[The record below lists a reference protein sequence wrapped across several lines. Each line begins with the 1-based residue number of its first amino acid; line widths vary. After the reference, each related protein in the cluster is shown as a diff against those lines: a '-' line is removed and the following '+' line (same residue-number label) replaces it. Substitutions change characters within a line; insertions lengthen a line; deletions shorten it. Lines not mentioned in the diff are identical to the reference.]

1 MLLLELTRTAHRR
14 PPPFSQVL
22 SLVTHRNHGA
32 EPRATKTTPSKAL
45 RTPNCAPSWLG
56 RFARATRLHPIIS
69 PALPNH
75 ILKCLSCAT
84 DDFSRQ
90 PTRLFHTQCTSWQ
103 DIGIFAFSVCF
114 GLCLWRFLLFIIT
127 VVFVIITN
135 PFKRGII
142 VLGFE
147 IIEYPT
153 LK

>member
-1 MLLLELTRTAHRR
+1 MQLLELTRTAHRR

-22 SLVTHRNHGA
+22 SLVTHRIHGA

-84 DDFSRQ
+84 DDFSRHRKTANTTVPYSMHQ
-90 PTRLFHTQCTSWQ
+90 LARHRNLRF
-103 DIGIFAFSVCF
+103 F
-114 GLCLWRFLLFIIT
+114 GLFWIMSVAIL
-127 VVFVIITN
+127 VVHHHGCVCYYHKSF
-135 PFKRGII
+135 
-142 VLGFE
+142 
-147 IIEYPT
+147 
-153 LK
+153 